1 MSAAGTGE
9 LQFTEGTMNANMYCD
24 ILKQCMIPSLQ
35 RLCRRAVFQN
45 DKVGAIS
52 NNSHHLRDK
61 LTLSL
66 LKGFILCKEGQT
78 VIQKHRL
85 LQSVTNVEG
94 ALPPYIYTLGTQGY
108 KLTDC
113 NFPLM
118 AALLSVRKHIVKVDV
133 AECSTVKR
141 KYLLWIPCLLLS
153 FFALLLL
160 VVRH

>member
-35 RLCRRAVFQN
+35 RLDRRAVFQN
-45 DKVGAIS
+45 DKVWEIS
-52 NNSHHLRDK
+52 KNSHHLRDK

-85 LQSVTNVEG
+85 LQSATNVEG
-94 ALPPYIYTLGTQGY
+94 ALPP
-108 KLTDC
+108 
-113 NFPLM
+113 
-118 AALLSVRKHIVKVDV
+118 
-133 AECSTVKR
+133 
-141 KYLLWIPCLLLS
+141 
-153 FFALLLL
+153 
-160 VVRH
+160 